1 MIIDH
6 LDQSERY
13 QSLIPGLKKGFDYL
27 KQNDFSK
34 IAPGRYEIDGDR
46 VYAMV
51 QKSKG
56 RPASEALLE
65 SHRKYLDIQLVL
77 GKEET
82 FGWRETKA
90 CQKAKSAFDA
100 EKDIVFYDDGAG
112 LFFTIKAG
120 EFAIFFPDDAH
131 APNISTGDI
140 WKVVVKVAL
149 T

>member
-6 LDQSERY
+6 LDQSARY
-13 QSLIPGLKKGFDYL
+13 VSLVPGLKKGFDYL
-27 KQNDFSK
+27 KQSDFSK

-56 RPASEALLE
+56 RSADEALLE

-77 GKEET
+77 GAGET
-82 FGWRETKA
+82 FGWRETKS
-90 CQKAKSAFDA
+90 CQKPKGAFDT
-100 EKDIVFYDDGAG
+100 EKDIVFYDDAAG
-112 LFFTIKAG
+112 MHFTIKAG

-131 APNISTGDI
+131 APNISAGDI
-140 WKVVVKVAL
+140 WKVVVKVAV
-149 T
+149 